1 MTALDYYKLQEQ
13 PFGVT
18 PDSRYVFL
26 TSSHREA
33 LNSLVYGIESG
44 CGFVALIADPGLGK
58 TTLLFQTL
66 DILRD
71 NTRIVFLF
79 QTISTPLD
87 LLRAL
92 LSGLGVRELRGNL
105 VEMQITLKELLSE
118 QYRAGK
124 RVVLVIDE
132 AQNLDDSV
140 LELVRMLSNFETERD
155 KLIQIILA
163 GQPQL
168 EKNIASPE
176 LVQLR
181 QRVSI
186 FARLKPLTPEE
197 TTQYIAHRLRTA
209 GYSFDTALFTK
220 DALALIALCS
230 EGIPRNVNNLC
241 FNALSLGSA
250 LQQKPIDRDILRQ
263 VISDLDL
270 GPQRKKFSLPLPAE
284 EKVTSTTP
292 TSTEMFWAQESP
304 SVFAEWLPKV
314 AAALLVVLA
323 IGGAVYAGRQWLG
336 RPAPPH
342 ASVGTPASQA
352 PGASEPPAAAADSAQ
367 APISSPSPATGQP
380 SSSSSGLTQPAVSAA
395 STAAMQANRPG
406 SASLPQTSTLGS
418 EAKTSPSTGSAGT
431 VRVRPGQTLVGICT
445 EQFGTCTSEL
455 LQQIHELN
463 PSLKNPDHIEI
474 GQDLRIPVL
483 AAQSSVEQ
491 PRKSTSDKGTHE

>member
-18 PDSRYVFL
+18 PDSRYLFL
-26 TSSHREA
+26 TTSHKEA
-33 LNSLVYGIESG
+33 LNSIVYGIESG
-44 CGFVALIADPGLGK
+44 CGFVALIANPGLGK

-71 NTRIVFLF
+71 NARIVFLF

-105 VEMQITLKELLSE
+105 VEMQITLKELLTE
-118 QYRAGK
+118 QYRAGR

-168 EKNIASPE
+168 EKTMGSPE

-181 QRVSI
+181 QRISI
-186 FARLKPLTPEE
+186 FARLKPFTSDE
-197 TTQYIAHRLRTA
+197 TALYIAHRLRTA

-220 DALALIALCS
+220 DALAIIAQCS
-230 EGIPRNVNNLC
+230 EGIPRNINNLC

-270 GPQRKKFSLPLPAE
+270 GPLRKKFSLPLPAE
-284 EKVTSTTP
+284 EKVDP
-292 TSTEMFWAQESP
+292 TAAEMFWAQESP

-323 IGGAVYAGRQWLG
+323 LGGAVFAGRQWLG
-336 RPAPPH
+336 RPAPSH
-342 ASVGTPASQA
+342 ASVVTPASQT
-352 PGASEPPAAAADSAQ
+352 PVASEPTAATTAAPPAAA
-367 APISSPSPATGQP
+367 QP
-380 SSSSSGLTQPAVSAA
+380 SSSASALTQPAVPADP
-395 STAAMQANRPG
+395 TPAMQTNRPG
-406 SASLPQTSTLGS
+406 PPSLPQTSAS
-418 EAKTSPSTGSAGT
+418 AGSAGV
-431 VRVRPGQTLVGICT
+431 VRVRTGQTLLGICT
-445 EQFGTCTSEL
+445 EQFGTCTAEL

-463 PSLKNPDHIEI
+463 PSLKDPDHIEI

-483 AAQSSVEQ
+483 AAQSNNVE
-491 PRKSTSDKGTHE
+491 PRKSTSERGPHE

>member
-18 PDSRYVFL
+18 PDSRYLFL
-26 TSSHREA
+26 TSSHKEA
-33 LNSLVYGIESG
+33 LNSIVYGIESG
-44 CGFVALIADPGLGK
+44 CGFVVLIANPGLGK

-71 NTRIVFLF
+71 NARIVFLF

-118 QYRAGK
+118 QYRAGR

-155 KLIQIILA
+155 KLIQIVLA

-186 FARLKPLTPEE
+186 FARLKPFTPEE
-197 TTQYIAHRLRTA
+197 TTQYIGHRLRTA

-220 DALALIALCS
+220 DALAIIAQVS
-230 EGIPRNVNNLC
+230 EGIPRNINNLC

-270 GPQRKKFSLPLPAE
+270 GPLRKKFSLPSPAE
-284 EKVTSTTP
+284 EKVTPATP
-292 TSTEMFWAQESP
+292 TPTPTTTEMFWAQESP

-336 RPAPPH
+336 RPAPSH

-352 PGASEPPAAAADSAQ
+352 PGASEPPAAASDSAQ
-367 APISSPSPATGQP
+367 APSASPSSAPGQP
-380 SSSSSGLTQPAVSAA
+380 SSSASALTQPAA
-395 STAAMQANRPG
+395 P
-406 SASLPQTSTLGS
+406 SLPQTSPLGS
-418 EAKTSPSTGSAGT
+418 EAKTSGSAGT

-445 EQFGTCTSEL
+445 EQFGTCTAEL

-491 PRKSTSDKGTHE
+491 PRKSTSDRGTHE

>member
-1 MTALDYYKLQEQ
+1 MRTATQMTALDYYKLQEQ

-26 TSSHREA
+26 TSSHKDA
-33 LNSLVYGIESG
+33 LSSLVYGIESG

-71 NTRIVFLF
+71 NARIVFLF

-105 VEMQITLKELLSE
+105 VEMQIMLKELLSE

-155 KLIQIILA
+155 KLIQIVLA
-163 GQPQL
+163 GQPGL

-197 TTQYIAHRLRTA
+197 TSLYIAHRLRTA

-220 DALALIALCS
+220 DALALISLCS
-230 EGIPRNVNNLC
+230 EGIPRNINNLC

-263 VISDLDL
+263 VIADLDL
-270 GPQRKKFSLPLPAE
+270 GPLRKKFSLPSPSPE
-284 EKVTSTTP
+284 EKGTP
-292 TSTEMFWAQESP
+292 SPSPTEMFWAQESP
-304 SVFAEWLPKV
+304 SVFAEWLPKI

-323 IGGAVYAGRQWLG
+323 IGGAVFAGHHWLG
-336 RPAPPH
+336 QPASSH
-342 ASVGTPASQA
+342 ASVVTPASQA
-352 PGASEPPAAAADSAQ
+352 SVPSQPPAGIAAAPQ
-367 APISSPSPATGQP
+367 APTSAPVPP
-380 SSSSSGLTQPAVSAA
+380 SSDPSALPQPAPP
-395 STAAMQANRPG
+395 AMQANRPG
-406 SASLPQTSTLGS
+406 PQSLPQTSSLGS
-418 EAKTSPSTGSAGT
+418 ATNTSPSTGSGGT
-431 VRVRPGQTLVGICT
+431 VRVKIGQTLLGICT
-445 EQFGTCTSEL
+445 EQFGTCTAEL

-463 PSLKNPDHIEI
+463 PTLKDPDHIEI

-483 AAQSSVEQ
+483 AAQSSVDQ
-491 PRKSTSDKGTHE
+491 PRKTSP